1 MEQTTLT
8 VGTEKNKN
16 PHKHT
21 NLLRKITTCCL
32 SIKFNS
38 HYKYQQCLIP
48 AIKIII
54 SHFFFN
60 KATYF
65 AVTRGNKSNNSASL
79 DSHATDN
86 NRDNRLSKPRFKT
99 DTKV

>member
-21 NLLRKITTCCL
+21 NLLRKSTPCCL

-48 AIKIII
+48 VIKKLLF
-54 SHFFFN
+54 HFFF
-60 KATYF
+60 
-65 AVTRGNKSNNSASL
+65 L
-79 DSHATDN
+79 
-86 NRDNRLSKPRFKT
+86 
-99 DTKV
+99 TKQLTLQ